1 MPKEKYKLFLPWV
14 ALLAFLLLACV
25 PLFSGRFYI
34 KMFEETLIL
43 ALWAI
48 SWNFMFTYTGMLS
61 FGHAAFFA
69 IGAYAC
75 GFILNLNWVPDLSM
89 LIALI
94 GAGVVSGLLALI
106 IGYICTRSTEIYF
119 SIVTLLFS
127 MVIYSILYQWRS
139 FTGGDDGLSI
149 SNDRFLLGIDLSKDT
164 AHYYWVLIIV
174 AISIALMR
182 IFTRSHFGYA
192 VRSIKEN
199 PERAEF
205 LGLPVRTYR
214 LGSFVIGGT
223 FGGISGALIATMI
236 GHVNPGLAYWVKSA
250 EPILISL
257 IGGLGYFFGPLI
269 GAGLYLFLME
279 AIMARM
285 EYWRFALGIIFIVIV
300 IFASRGILGFYEF
313 YRKKSESR

>member
-1 MPKEKYKLFLPWV
+1 MPKEKTRLFLPTITV
-14 ALLAFLLLACV
+14 LFLLFLVCV

-48 SWNFMFTYTGMLS
+48 SWNFMFAYTGMLS
-61 FGHAAFFA
+61 FGHAGFFA

-75 GFILNLNWVPDLSM
+75 GMILNLNWAPDLSM
-89 LIALI
+89 LVALI

-149 SNDRFLLGIDLSKDT
+149 SNDRFLFGIDLSKDT
-164 AHYYWVLIIV
+164 AHYYWVLTIV
-174 AISIALMR
+174 AISIALMW
-182 IFTRSHFGYA
+182 IFTRSYFGYA

-236 GHVNPGLAYWVKSA
+236 GHVNPGLAYWAKSA

-269 GAGLYLFLME
+269 GAGIYLFLME

-285 EYWRFALGIIFIVIV
+285 EYWRFALGIFFIVIV

-313 YRKKSESR
+313 YRKKSENR